1 MPRRTEDYSIIER
14 SGSPYW
20 YYRVAGMTAYKSTGL
35 LVKGTRRK
43 DAEAWARAQY
53 ERASLGP
60 EMPLVRWATSFFG
73 SDCPRCSRLA
83 EEGRP
88 VTDGYRADCRHIV
101 ETDIL
106 TDELAGKAMGQ
117 IRKDDIL
124 AFRTRVVNRRG
135 PTRIAQRV
143 MSTLA
148 VIFAEAELREL
159 VERNPCH
166 GIGKISAPARVSGIF
181 SREEMVALFGSA
193 PGQWGSIEAY
203 TCFFLAAGTGL
214 RRNEILA
221 LRWSDVSSSILR
233 VESQFVRYSDKR
245 SAPKSKRGRLTEIPH
260 RVEEALEAWH
270 KLTKFPEPESL
281 IFCGPDGLRRGA
293 TWWLKAFRRAMSALK
308 IDYTVRNL
316 KPHSFRHTLVSRLRS
331 SGGVSDKAIRDAIGH
346 GTEAI
351 QDRYTHQDEDSVRGI
366 GKAVDEII

>member
-1 MPRRTEDYSIIER
+1 
-14 SGSPYW
+14 
-20 YYRVAGMTAYKSTGL
+20 
-35 LVKGTRRK
+35 
-43 DAEAWARAQY
+43 
-53 ERASLGP
+53 
-60 EMPLVRWATSFFG
+60 
-73 SDCPRCSRLA
+73 
-83 EEGRP
+83 
-88 VTDGYRADCRHIV
+88 
-101 ETDIL
+101 
-106 TDELAGKAMGQ
+106 
-117 IRKDDIL
+117 
-124 AFRTRVVNRRG
+124 
-135 PTRIAQRV
+135 
-143 MSTLA
+143 
-148 VIFAEAELREL
+148 
-159 VERNPCH
+159 
-166 GIGKISAPARVSGIF
+166 
-181 SREEMVALFGSA
+181 MVALFGSA